1 MYFEKIADVV
11 RSHLALDESVEITP
25 ASSLKEMKIDS
36 LDVVEIIM
44 KIEDAFEIEIP
55 DEKLN
60 EFHNLGDIADY
71 IAHIKEG
78 GCREPEKQEK

>member
-11 RSHLALDESVEITP
+11 RSHLALDESVKITP
-25 ASSLKEMKIDS
+25 LSSLKEMKIDS

-60 EFHNLGDIADY
+60 ELHNLGDIANY
-71 IAHIKEG
+71 IEQVKEG
-78 GCREPEKQEK
+78 GCKEPDKKEE

>member
-11 RSHLALDESVEITP
+11 RSHLALDGSIQITP
-25 ASSLKEMKIDS
+25 ETSLKDMKIDS

-55 DEKLN
+55 DEKLK
-60 EFHNLGDIADY
+60 EFRNLGDIAEY
-71 IAHIKEG
+71 VKSVKES
-78 GCREPEKQEK
+78 

>member
-1 MYFEKIADVV
+1 MYFEKIADIV
-11 RSHLALDESVEITP
+11 RHHLALDENIEITP

-55 DEKLN
+55 DEKLK
-60 EFHNLGDIADY
+60 EFQNLGDIANY
-71 IAHIKEG
+71 IKSVKES
-78 GCREPEKQEK
+78 

>member
-11 RSHLALDESVEITP
+11 RSHLALDENVQITP
-25 ASSLKEMKIDS
+25 ETSLKGMKIDS

-55 DEKLN
+55 DEKLH
-60 EFHNLGDIADY
+60 EFQNLGDIAEY
-71 IAHIKEG
+71 VKSVKES
-78 GCREPEKQEK
+78 

>member
-11 RSHLALDESVEITP
+11 RSHIALDENVEITP
-25 ASSLKEMKIDS
+25 ESSLKGMKIDS

-60 EFHNLGDIADY
+60 DFRNLGDIANY
-71 IAHIKEG
+71 IKSVKES
-78 GCREPEKQEK
+78 

>member
-1 MYFEKIADVV
+1 
-11 RSHLALDESVEITP
+11 
-25 ASSLKEMKIDS
+25 MKIDS

-60 EFHNLGDIADY
+60 EFHNLGDIANY
-71 IAHIKEG
+71 IEQVKEG
-78 GCREPEKQEK
+78 GCKEPDKKEE

>member
-11 RSHLALDESVEITP
+11 RSHLALDENVEITP
-25 ASSLKEMKIDS
+25 ESSLKGMKIDS

-60 EFHNLGDIADY
+60 DFRNLGDIANY
-71 IAHIKEG
+71 IKSVKES
-78 GCREPEKQEK
+78 

>member
-11 RSHLALDESVEITP
+11 RSHLALDDSIQITP
-25 ASSLKEMKIDS
+25 ETSLKDMKIDS

-55 DEKLN
+55 DEKLK
-60 EFHNLGDIADY
+60 EFRNLGDIAEY
-71 IAHIKEG
+71 VKSVKES
-78 GCREPEKQEK
+78 